1 MLTQKM
7 QMSNNQPKKNKAT
20 KKVVVKIGSTLI
32 TDHGKGLNK
41 TSLCSWSDQIAVL
54 HAQGHSVVLVSS
66 GAIAEGV
73 SRMGMAQRPT
83 TLHELQAAAAV
94 GQTGLV
100 QSYETCFQKHN
111 LHSAQV
117 LLTHDDLSNRKRYI
131 NARSTLKTLLEYGIV
146 PIVNEN
152 DTVSNEEI
160 RFGDNDTLAALVCNL
175 IEADLLII
183 LTDQKGLYDSNPQTN
198 PNAKL
203 IKNASSNDSE
213 LLKFAGPSATTLGS
227 GGMTTKILAAQKAA
241 RSGTDTIIV
250 SGLESQVI
258 VRLLKSES
266 IGSYLSAGQETA
278 VARKQWLGSH
288 LIVAGIIK
296 LDDGAVKALKH
307 TGASLLAIG
316 VIHVKGE
323 FKRGDMVAIE
333 NASGV
338 VIAHGLINYSSQDSL
353 QIMGNSSKKIEA
365 ILGYSAESELV
376 HRDNLIV
383 F

>member
-1 MLTQKM
+1 M
-7 QMSNNQPKKNKAT
+7 AT

-41 TSLCSWSDQIAVL
+41 ISLCAWADQIAAL
-54 HAQGHSVVLVSS
+54 HDEGHSVILVSS

-100 QSYETCFQKHN
+100 QSYETCFQKHT

-117 LLTHDDLSNRKRYI
+117 LLTHDDLANRKRYL
-131 NARSTLKTLLEYGIV
+131 NARSTLKSLLQYGVI

-152 DTVSNEEI
+152 DTVSNDEI

-183 LTDQKGLYDSNPQTN
+183 LTDQKGLYDSNPQTHTQ
-198 PNAKL
+198 AKL
-203 IKNASSNDSE
+203 IRQASANDPQ
-213 LLKFAGPSATTLGS
+213 LLQFAGPSGTALGS

-250 SGLESQVI
+250 SGQEDKVI
-258 VRLLKSES
+258 ERLLRAEPL
-266 IGSYLSAGQETA
+266 GTYLSAGQETA
-278 VARKQWLGSH
+278 AARKQWLGSH
-288 LIVAGIIK
+288 LIVAGTLV
-296 LDDGAVKALKH
+296 LDDGAVHALLN

-316 VIHVKGE
+316 VKKIKGQ

-333 NASGV
+333 NLAGNTL
-338 VIAHGLINYSSQDSL
+338 AHGLINYSAKESQKIKGKSSR
-353 QIMGNSSKKIEA
+353 QIKE
-365 ILGYSAESELV
+365 ILGYVAERELI
-376 HRDNLIV
+376 HRDNLII

>member
-1 MLTQKM
+1 MV
-7 QMSNNQPKKNKAT
+7 A

-41 TSLCSWSDQIAVL
+41 ALLCAWADQIATL
-54 HAQGHSVVLVSS
+54 HSQGHSVVLVSS

-94 GQTGLV
+94 GQTGLI
-100 QSYETCFQKHN
+100 QSYETCFQKHS

-117 LLTHDDLSNRKRYI
+117 LLTHDDLANRKRYL
-131 NARSTLKTLLEYGIV
+131 NARSTLKSLLKYGVI

-160 RFGDNDTLAALVCNL
+160 RFGDNDTLAAMVCNL

-183 LTDQKGLYDSNPQTN
+183 LTDQKGLYDCNPQTN
-198 PNAKL
+198 SNAQL
-203 IKNASSNDSE
+203 IQNASANDPQ
-213 LLKFAGPSATTLGS
+213 LLKFAGPSGTALGS
-227 GGMTTKILAAQKAA
+227 GGMTTKILAAQKAS

-250 SGLESQVI
+250 SGQEKNVI
-258 VRLLKSES
+258 ERLLRAES
-266 IGSYLSAGQETA
+266 IGSYLSADQETA
-278 VARKQWLGSH
+278 AARKQWLGSH
-288 LIVAGIIK
+288 LIVAGTVV
-296 LDDGAVKALKH
+296 LDDGAVNALIN
-307 TGASLLAIG
+307 TGASLLSIG
-316 VIHVKGE
+316 VKKIIGQ

-333 NASGV
+333 NLSGQ
-338 VIAHGLINYSSQDSL
+338 ILGHGLINYSAKESQ
-353 QIMGNSSKKIEA
+353 K
-365 ILGYSAESELV
+365 ILGKPSKNIEQTLGYMAERELV
-376 HRDNLIV
+376 HRDNLII